1 MTDAGEVRSPC
12 TSVCVIDPPTGL
24 CAGCYR
30 TLDEIAGWIG
40 LSIGERRALVAELT
54 QRRARYGEAIAS
66 RDCSE
71 APNAQR

>member
-1 MTDAGEVRSPC
+1 MTDAGEVSSPC

-40 LSIGERRALVAELT
+40 LSTEERRALLAELT

-66 RDCSE
+66 RWSSD
-71 APNAQR
+71 AQR